1 MLFYQVLIKNIL
13 KYDRNVDVE
22 LTKNKLEKILIYPV
36 RCLFVDNVEIF
47 EKGTLNITPP
57 PRCCDKMMPWGHTI
71 FRLVKHAYAK
81 NTIQ

>member
-47 EKGTLNITPP
+47 
-57 PRCCDKMMPWGHTI
+57 
-71 FRLVKHAYAK
+71 
-81 NTIQ
+81 